1 MTHIIAI
8 TSEKGG
14 VGKST
19 LAVHLA
25 GAFTQRGLSTLLIDE
40 DGRIGSAVR
49 WASRGSGLPFE
60 VVEPEDVKPKR
71 LREYDIVLIDTEGR
85 PKRKELRTL
94 GERADS
100 IVVPSGV
107 SPLELEA
114 AQELLHF
121 LYQDPQARR
130 RCRVVLTRVPP
141 VGRAAEHARED
152 LRDQGFTVCNTLVRH
167 YASYMR
173 AAELGVLAR
182 DVVSDERAAMAW
194 QDILDLSRELM

>member
-25 GAFTQRGLSTLLIDE
+25 GAFSERGLHTLLIDE
-40 DGRIGSAVR
+40 DGRIGSALR
-49 WASRGSGLPFE
+49 WAARGAGLPFA
-60 VVEPEDVKPKR
+60 VVEPEEVKPKR
-71 LREYDIVLIDTEGR
+71 LREYDVVVIDTEGR

-94 GERADS
+94 GERADT

-114 AQELLHF
+114 TQELLAF
-121 LYQDPQARR
+121 LYEDPQARR

-141 VGRAAEHARED
+141 VGRSAENARDE
-152 LRDQGFTVCNTLVRH
+152 LRDLGLNVCNTWVRH
-167 YASYMR
+167 YASYMH
-173 AAELGVLAR
+173 AAEQGGLCR
-182 DVVSDERAAMAW
+182 DVVGERSASAW
-194 QDILDLSRELM
+194 QDIMDLSRELV